1 MNNAQ
6 SMALKTKKA
15 LSSDIVKKVFK
26 YKSVILMIIYHLCP
40 IDVLPDAIPLVGQI
54 DEIFITVWSMCNI
67 ILGTQEEVPNY
78 VSSSPQDTSL
88 NQVVNGIGQVANVI
102 KQSPSQTSKS
112 AQIQMLAAGMQ
123 NIQAGVQTIK
133 AGMQTDQAGKPVM
146 EMQNMQTGMPVME
159 TKNMQTGMPMM
170 AMQNMQTGMPMMAM
184 QNIQAGMHTPEMQTV
199 PAVQNEPLAMQNMQA
214 GMQNP
219 VTETI
224 QQVEASKIIEEPLT
238 TTEYDADEEIDI
250 ENTKI
255 TFNGKSFDIDL

>member
-6 SMALKTKKA
+6 SMSLKTKKA

-123 NIQAGVQTIK
+123 NIQAGVQTIQ
-133 AGMQTDQAGKPVM
+133 AGMQTAQAG
-146 EMQNMQTGMPVME
+146 NPVME

-170 AMQNMQTGMPMMAM
+170 AMQNMQAGMAM
-184 QNIQAGMHTPEMQTV
+184 TG
-199 PAVQNEPLAMQNMQA
+199 MQNMQA
-214 GMQNP
+214 GMYTPKMQTVPVETSVPTIQNELLQMKNVQAEIQNP
-219 VTETI
+219 VMETI
-224 QQVEASKIIEEPLT
+224 QQVEESKIIEEPLT
-238 TTEYDADEEIDI
+238 TAKYNADEEIDI
-250 ENTKI
+250 ANTKI

>member
-1 MNNAQ
+1 MHYGIGDVHGHTPTIF
-6 SMALKTKKA
+6 SEV
-15 LSSDIVKKVFK
+15 LSIV
-26 YKSVILMIIYHLCP
+26 CEG
-40 IDVLPDAIPLVGQI
+40 DVH
-54 DEIFITVWSMCNI
+54 
-67 ILGTQEEVPNY
+67 
-78 VSSSPQDTSL
+78 
-88 NQVVNGIGQVANVI
+88 IGQVANVI

-133 AGMQTDQAGKPVM
+133 AGMQTAQAGKPVM

-170 AMQNMQTGMPMMAM
+170 
-184 QNIQAGMHTPEMQTV
+184 
-199 PAVQNEPLAMQNMQA
+199 AMQNMQA

>member
-1 MNNAQ
+1 MNNVQ

-26 YKSVILMIIYHLCP
+26 YKSVIFMIIYHLCP
-40 IDVLPDAIPLVGQI
+40 IDVVPDAFPFVGQI
-54 DEIFITVWSMCNI
+54 DEVFITVWSMCNI

-133 AGMQTDQAGKPVM
+133 AGMQTAQAGKPVM

-159 TKNMQTGMPMM
+159 TK
-170 AMQNMQTGMPMMAM
+170 NMQTGMPMMAM

>member
-133 AGMQTDQAGKPVM
+133 AGMQTAQAGKPVM

-159 TKNMQTGMPMM
+159 TK
-170 AMQNMQTGMPMMAM
+170 NMQTGMPMMAM

-238 TTEYDADEEIDI
+238 TTEYDADEEIHI